1 MEKTKKGVDMT
12 DHHPDA
18 EKAGKELEAMQNYAK
33 AIEPKLDEFIAKR
46 NSNTNNEINTTNNKN
61 GKRKT
66 DLSFEIKKMTEE
78 KTKTYQKEAEKNTL
92 KR

>member
-1 MEKTKKGVDMT
+1 MT

-46 NSNTNNEINTTNNKN
+46 NSNTNNEINTSNNKN

>member
-1 MEKTKKGVDMT
+1 MT

-46 NSNTNNEINTTNNKN
+46 NSNTNNEINTSNNKN

-66 DLSFEIKKMTEE
+66 DLSFEVKKMSEE
-78 KTKTYQKEAEKNTL
+78 KAKNSVKETEKNNL

>member
-1 MEKTKKGVDMT
+1 ME
-12 DHHPDA
+12 
-18 EKAGKELEAMQNYAK
+18 
-33 AIEPKLDEFIAKR
+33 
-46 NSNTNNEINTTNNKN
+46 
-61 GKRKT
+61 KRKT